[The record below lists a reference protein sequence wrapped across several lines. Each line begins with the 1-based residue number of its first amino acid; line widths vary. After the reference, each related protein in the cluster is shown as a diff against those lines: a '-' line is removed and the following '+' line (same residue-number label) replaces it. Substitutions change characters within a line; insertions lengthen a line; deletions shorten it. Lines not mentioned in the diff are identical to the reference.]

1 MSELTNTGQTQDIDK
16 ERNKMD
22 NKIESEILIPSSK
35 LSKWKNSINLTNM
48 APLIALIILL
58 ILSAIA
64 SEHFLIPR
72 NLTNVLRQV
81 SYTGIIALGMTF
93 VIIAGGIDLSVGS
106 MLALVGVLVIMLLN
120 YLGDGWMAVMAAIS
134 AAMVIGAFFGAINGW
149 LTTKGKIASF
159 VATLA
164 TMSIFRS
171 FTLYISDAGEMVSQ
185 NSLYSE
191 VGTGYFLALPVP
203 VWVFLFLAIIGHVI
217 LRHTAFGRHICAVG
231 SNPKVAAYSAINV
244 SKVYF
249 LSFVILGFTV
259 GLSAVMLSSRLNS
272 VSPGDAGLFYELDA
286 IAAVVIGGTALSG
299 GKGTLWGTVIGAI
312 ILGVINNMLNLLGI
326 SPYLQG
332 AVKGL
337 VILIAVLMQFKR
349 AQ

>member
-1 MSELTNTGQTQDIDK
+1 MSEVV
-16 ERNKMD
+16 KMEQ
-22 NKIESEILIPSSK
+22 KSSSSPSTSWLAK
-35 LSKWKNSINLTNM
+35 LPKFTLSNW
-48 APLIALIILL
+48 APLIALLILV
-58 ILSAIA
+58 ILSAMA

-106 MLALVGVLVIMLLN
+106 MVALVGVLVIMLLN
-120 YLGDGWMAVMAAIS
+120 YLGDGWMAVTVSIA
-134 AAMVIGAFFGAINGW
+134 AAMAMGAAFGAVNGF
-149 LTTKGKIASF
+149 LTTKGKITAF

-171 FTLYISDAGEMVSQ
+171 LTLYISDAGEMVSQ
-185 NSLYSE
+185 NSHYPDI
-191 VGTGYFLALPVP
+191 GGGYFMGIPIP
-203 VWVFLFLAIIGHVI
+203 VWIFLGLAFLGHVI
-217 LRHTAFGRHICAVG
+217 LRHTAFGRHVCAVG

-244 SKVYF
+244 QQVYF
-249 LSFVILGFTV
+249 LTFVIVGFTV

-286 IAAVVIGGTALSG
+286 IAAVVIGGTSLAG

-312 ILGVINNMLNLLGI
+312 ILGIINNMLNLMGV

-332 AVKGL
+332 TVKGL

-349 AQ
+349 DR